1 MVHQFALHFITT
13 MIRVI
18 IAVLLLLII
27 IILLLIIIMNIEWM
41 INDALVPTDHT

>member
-13 MIRVI
+13 MIKVI
-18 IAVLLLLII
+18 IAILII
-27 IILLLIIIMNIEWM
+27 IIIIMNIEWM

>member
-1 MVHQFALHFITT
+1 MVYQFALHFITT

-18 IAVLLLLII
+18 IAVLLLI
-27 IILLLIIIMNIEWM
+27 IIIMNIEWM

>member
-13 MIRVI
+13 MIKVI
-18 IAVLLLLII
+18 ITGLLLLLI
-27 IILLLIIIMNIEWM
+27 LLIIIIMNIEWM

>member
-13 MIRVI
+13 MIKVI
-18 IAVLLLLII
+18 IAILHLI

>member
-1 MVHQFALHFITT
+1 MVHQFALRFITT
-13 MIRVI
+13 MIKVI

-27 IILLLIIIMNIEWM
+27 IIIIIMNIEWM

>member
-13 MIRVI
+13 MIKVI
-18 IAVLLLLII
+18 IAVLLL
-27 IILLLIIIMNIEWM
+27 ILLHIIIMNVEWM